1 MYLGLHH
8 THILLRY
15 FILIM
20 LVVVIAMAVVGLIK
34 KKPYGRIDNKLSL
47 YLLIF
52 THLQLVV
59 GLILY
64 FVSPNVKFS
73 ADTMK
78 DPSLRYWT
86 VEHVVGMLVAIA
98 LITVARISSK
108 KLNLDSAKHMRLLV
122 MNVVALVL
130 IISIILLS
138 GRRIL

>member
-1 MYLGLHH
+1 MYTALHH
-8 THILLRY
+8 SHILLRY
-15 FILIM
+15 FVLIM
-20 LVVVIAMAVVGLIK
+20 LVVVIAMSLIGLIK
-34 KKPYGRIDNKLSL
+34 KKPFGRLIDKFSL

-64 FVSPNVKFS
+64 FVSPLVKFNS
-73 ADTMK
+73 ETMK
-78 DPSLRYWT
+78 DHTTRYWT

-108 KLNLDSAKHMRLLV
+108 KLNQDSAKHMRLLV
-122 MNVVALVL
+122 MNIVALVL
-130 IISIILLS
+130 IVSIILLS